1 MSRLPPLDEATL
13 TPDQRRVAEAIRE
26 GPRGAGASVLAGP
39 FGVWLHSPGLADPA
53 QALGA
58 HCRFGTTLP
67 RDVSEFAIL
76 LTASRWR
83 ARYEFWA
90 HARLAREAGLPDGVI
105 EAIRTGAPFTPERA
119 DLALVQRLVAEYFE
133 TSRVSEATYGEAL
146 AAFGERGLVDLVGTV
161 GYYGLVS
168 ATLNVFGVEL
178 PPGEDDPFPEDGRP

>member
-13 TPDQRRVAEAIRE
+13 TPDQRRVAEAIRA
-26 GPRGAGASVLAGP
+26 GPRGASASVLAGP

-58 HCRFGTTLP
+58 HCRFGASLP

-76 LTASRWR
+76 LTARRWR
-83 ARYEFWA
+83 AQYEFWA
-90 HARLAREAGLPDGVI
+90 HARLAREAGVPDAVI

-133 TSRVSEATYGEAL
+133 TNRVSEATYGEAL

-168 ATLNVFGVEL
+168 ATLNVFAVEL
-178 PPGEDDPFPEDGRP
+178 PPGEEAPFPEDGRR